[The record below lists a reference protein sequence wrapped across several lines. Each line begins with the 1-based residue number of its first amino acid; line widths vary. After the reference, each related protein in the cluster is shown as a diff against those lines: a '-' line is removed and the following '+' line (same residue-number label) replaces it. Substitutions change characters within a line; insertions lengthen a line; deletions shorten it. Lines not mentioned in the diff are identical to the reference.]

1 MVQWL
6 GFCALITKGPGSI
19 PGKDQG
25 TKIVQPVW
33 YGKKKKK
40 KIDSSWGKKF
50 KQTDVHI
57 KK

>member
-6 GFCALITKGPGSI
+6 GFCAFITKDPGSI

-40 KIDSSWGKKF
+40 N
-50 KQTDVHI
+50 
-57 KK
+57 

>member
-6 GFCALITKGPGSI
+6 GFCAFIVKGPGSI
-19 PGKDQG
+19 PGKGQE

-33 YGKKKKK
+33 YGQKKNV
-40 KIDSSWGKKF
+40 DSSCGKKF